1 MLFRSVSELF
11 KLISVSLMLVF
22 AENTV
27 FTKAID
33 TSTLISV
40 SRNRKNIFGFGIC
53 AVYFSVITGI
63 LGFFADRFFID
74 SNVENDQTYIYQPFI
89 YVAILGIVYVVS
101 LLILWKFFYNRFL
114 KIKKFIH
121 LSALNCAI
129 LGAMFLNSQNC
140 TTLTEYIFRGIG
152 TGLGFWFAIYI
163 TAIVY
168 DRLHDVSVPYC
179 FRGYPLTL
187 IYIGIISMA
196 FYGLASAAI
205 R

>member
-1 MLFRSVSELF
+1 MSELF
-11 KLISVSLMLVF
+11 RLISMSLALIFV
-22 AENTV
+22 ENTV
-27 FTKAID
+27 FTRAID

-40 SRNRKNIFGFGIC
+40 SRNRKNIFGFGLC
-53 AVYFSVITGI
+53 AVYFSVITGF
-63 LGFFADRFFID
+63 LGFFADNFLLKMDLQDEKI
-74 SNVENDQTYIYQPFI
+74 YIYQPFI
-89 YVAILGIVYVVS
+89 YVAILSVVYIIT
-101 LLILWKFFYNRFL
+101 LLILWRFLYKRFL

-129 LGAMFLNSQNC
+129 LGAMFINSQSC
-140 TTLTEYIFRGIG
+140 TLLSEYVFRGIG
-152 TGLGFWFAIYI
+152 TGLGFMFAIYI

-168 DRLHDVSVPYC
+168 DRLHDSSVPYC

-196 FYGLASAAI
+196 FYGLASTTV

>member
-1 MLFRSVSELF
+1 MSELYR
-11 KLISVSLMLVF
+11 LISISLILVF

-27 FTKAID
+27 FTRALD

-53 AVYFSVITGI
+53 ALYFSVTTGFI
-63 LGFFADRFFID
+63 GYFADKVFLDPSFP
-74 SNVENDQTYIYQPFI
+74 NEQAYIYQPFL
-89 YVAILGIVYVVS
+89 YVSILGVVYIIT
-101 LLILWKFFYNRFL
+101 LLILWRFLYNRFL
-114 KIKKFIH
+114 IIKKFIH

-140 TTLTEYIFRGIG
+140 TMLSEYIFRGIG
-152 TGLGFWFAIYI
+152 TGLGFMFAIYI

-168 DRLHDVSVPYC
+168 DRLHNESVPYC
-179 FRGYPLTL
+179 FRSYPLTL

-196 FYGLASAAI
+196 FYGLASASI

>member
-1 MLFRSVSELF
+1 MSELF
-11 KLISVSLMLVF
+11 RLISISLVLIFV
-22 AENTV
+22 ENTV
-27 FTKAID
+27 FARAID

-40 SRNRKNIFGFGIC
+40 SRNRKYIFGFGLC
-53 AVYFSVITGI
+53 AVYFSVVTGF
-63 LGFFADRFFID
+63 LGFFADRVLLGANIQ
-74 SNVENDQTYIYQPFI
+74 NEPTYIYQPFI
-89 YVAILGIVYVVS
+89 YVAILGIVYIVT
-101 LLILWKFFYNRFL
+101 LLILWRFFYKRFL
-114 KIKKFIH
+114 RIKKFIH

-140 TTLTEYIFRGIG
+140 TMLSEYIFRGIG
-152 TGLGFWFAIYI
+152 TGLGFMFAIYI

-168 DRLHDVSVPYC
+168 DRLHDPSVPYC

-196 FYGLASAAI
+196 FYGLASATI

>member
-1 MLFRSVSELF
+1 MSDLFR
-11 KLISVSLMLVF
+11 LISMSLALIFV
-22 AENTV
+22 ENTV
-27 FTKAID
+27 FTRAID

-40 SRNRKNIFGFGIC
+40 SRNRKYIFGFGLC
-53 AVYFSVITGI
+53 AVYFSVVTGF
-63 LGFFADRFFID
+63 LGFFADNFLLKMDLQNEKI
-74 SNVENDQTYIYQPFI
+74 YIYQPFV
-89 YVAILGIVYVVS
+89 YVAILSVVYIIT
-101 LLILWKFFYNRFL
+101 LLILWKFLYKRFL

-129 LGAMFLNSQNC
+129 LGAMFINSQNC
-140 TTLTEYIFRGIG
+140 TKLSEYIFRGLG
-152 TGLGFWFAIYI
+152 TGLGFMFAIYI

-168 DRLHDVSVPYC
+168 DRLHDSSVPYC

-196 FYGLASAAI
+196 FYGLASTTV